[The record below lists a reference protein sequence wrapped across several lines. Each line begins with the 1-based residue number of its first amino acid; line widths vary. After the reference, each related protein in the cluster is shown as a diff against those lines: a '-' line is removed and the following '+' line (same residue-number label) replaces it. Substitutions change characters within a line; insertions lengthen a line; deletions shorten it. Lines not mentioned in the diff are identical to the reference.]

1 MDKKAFTE
9 TAAGKQRTARRQR
22 AERAPRD
29 RRLVRQRMATC
40 VRGLLF
46 AGTGYLFGA
55 APIAFGAC
63 PLGLSLLA
71 ASSGYTWYILAG
83 LVLSALTQ
91 PASLPAVAV
100 IGVYV
105 FCVLL
110 RLAVLFFVDPPVLP
124 GEAKQTGFRGSLRYA
139 GRYLSLCLQSV
150 GSNLGLETLF
160 PRRRQTDTETD
171 YYTGSPWE
179 KAERGAMHDS
189 EEEDNPESR
198 HTTESL
204 PPPLPDRAGLF
215 SEHPFLRTLTGAVAG
230 FAAGVVGLF
239 EGGFHVYDLLAALL
253 MIFVT
258 PVCVVLL
265 TSCFGEAGETLLF
278 SPHPLHGVTGA
289 DVPPGGYR
297 RLLSRF
303 RVMPLVACAALA
315 LGISFSTRSLFFTFG
330 TPYLTVRLDTLLGIL
345 LTLSSVSRLGLV
357 PGLATALLCGI
368 GAGVNRMP
376 LFLLT
381 AAVYAFLR
389 VLSHRSAVI
398 GGSLSGIL
406 WCAAYDDM
414 TGFLTQLPAI
424 CLSVP
429 VFFLLERLWERMPL
443 SDSDGE
449 LAQSDFTTLVNIE
462 VVFILAL
469 YIS

>member
-9 TAAGKQRTARRQR
+9 TAAEKQRTARRQR

-83 LVLSALTQ
+83 LILSALTQ

-253 MIFVT
+253 MILRR
-258 PVCVVLL
+258 PSAS
-265 TSCFGEAGETLLF
+265 SC
-278 SPHPLHGVTGA
+278 
-289 DVPPGGYR
+289 
-297 RLLSRF
+297 
-303 RVMPLVACAALA
+303 
-315 LGISFSTRSLFFTFG
+315 
-330 TPYLTVRLDTLLGIL
+330 
-345 LTLSSVSRLGLV
+345 
-357 PGLATALLCGI
+357 
-368 GAGVNRMP
+368 
-376 LFLLT
+376 
-381 AAVYAFLR
+381 
-389 VLSHRSAVI
+389 
-398 GGSLSGIL
+398 
-406 WCAAYDDM
+406 
-414 TGFLTQLPAI
+414 
-424 CLSVP
+424 
-429 VFFLLERLWERMPL
+429 
-443 SDSDGE
+443 
-449 LAQSDFTTLVNIE
+449 
-462 VVFILAL
+462 
-469 YIS
+469 

>member
-83 LVLSALTQ
+83 LILSALTQ
-91 PASLPAVAV
+91 PSSLPAVAV

-179 KAERGAMHDS
+179 KAERGAMQDLSLIHIS
-189 EEEDNPESR
+189 EP
-198 HTTESL
+198 
-204 PPPLPDRAGLF
+204 
-215 SEHPFLRTLTGAVAG
+215 
-230 FAAGVVGLF
+230 
-239 EGGFHVYDLLAALL
+239 
-253 MIFVT
+253 
-258 PVCVVLL
+258 
-265 TSCFGEAGETLLF
+265 
-278 SPHPLHGVTGA
+278 
-289 DVPPGGYR
+289 
-297 RLLSRF
+297 
-303 RVMPLVACAALA
+303 
-315 LGISFSTRSLFFTFG
+315 TR
-330 TPYLTVRLDTLLGIL
+330 PY
-345 LTLSSVSRLGLV
+345 
-357 PGLATALLCGI
+357 
-368 GAGVNRMP
+368 
-376 LFLLT
+376 
-381 AAVYAFLR
+381 
-389 VLSHRSAVI
+389 
-398 GGSLSGIL
+398 
-406 WCAAYDDM
+406 
-414 TGFLTQLPAI
+414 
-424 CLSVP
+424 
-429 VFFLLERLWERMPL
+429 
-443 SDSDGE
+443 
-449 LAQSDFTTLVNIE
+449 
-462 VVFILAL
+462 
-469 YIS
+469 